1 MFQINNNPLDT
12 GFSEVITSVRPKAV
26 TSMINNYKDKVK
38 IAVSV
43 FIFVRVFF
51 FYSSQL
57 VQIDV
62 WQAARGGFVAS
73 RQNAQPSH

>member
-51 FYSSQL
+51 FL
-57 VQIDV
+57 FITTGAD
-62 WQAARGGFVAS
+62 RCVAS
-73 RQNAQPSH
+73 S